1 MRPFARVCL
10 IAVGCSSIVLGQVD
24 SVPAKWLGTWT
35 LSLPESKLGQLWGPG
50 VPEGGLTF
58 TGQTLKL
65 AVTVGHLRV
74 AGDTVTAE
82 LGSLHDESDVNLD
95 GTETVISPGAR
106 ISFRRISDSTFDLIV
121 KMNNKAIGNHVGENR
136 FVFSADGRTLT
147 ETKTHTEREV
157 VADGWDQT
165 RGTVIRTSTT
175 VLVFRKIL
183 ESN

>member
-1 MRPFARVCL
+1 MRTLARVCL
-10 IAVGCSSIVLGQVD
+10 LTLVGSSVVLGQVD
-24 SVPAKWLGTWT
+24 SVPAKWIGTWA

-65 AVTVGHLRV
+65 AVTAWHLRI

-82 LGSLHDESDVNLD
+82 LGSLYEESDVNLD
-95 GTETVISPGAR
+95 GAETVVPPDAR

-121 KMNNKAIGNHVGENR
+121 KVNNKDIGNHVGENR
-136 FVFSADGRTLT
+136 FVFSADGKTLT

-157 VADGWDQT
+157 VADGTDQT
-165 RGTVIRTSTT
+165 KGTAIRTSTT
-175 VLVFRKIL
+175 ILVFHKIL
-183 ESN
+183 GSN